1 MKNQNQLTPVKFNNL
16 SNNEKD
22 KFINQLKYLYF
33 EQNLSR
39 DKVIQQMNITISCL
53 KHVMKLYN
61 LKKDK
66 KLVQQNI
73 NKTFLDK
80 YGKIGFV
87 NPEKS
92 KQTMIERYGVDNAL
106 KISSVKEKIKQT
118 NNERYGG
125 NAPACDPRIQEK
137 MQQTCLKRYGVKNI
151 RLNAN
156 TKQSIKEK
164 MSKTIQEKYGVPYY
178 CLTEDCIS
186 KQGKTISKVNRNFA
200 KLLDANNIQYKQE
213 YVLENKSYDFKIE
226 NILVEINPTYTHNST
241 IGPYFKNHK
250 QESKDSNYHLD
261 KTLLASKYNF
271 RCIHVFDNDDWNKII
286 YLLQPKQK
294 VYARNCI
301 ITEVP
306 IKECNEFLNSY
317 HLQNACRNQKIR
329 LGLYF
334 NNKLVQI
341 MTFGKPRYNKNYE
354 YELLR
359 LCSHKDYIIIGGS
372 EKLFKHFVNEYNP
385 QNIIS
390 YCDYSKFSGDVYKRL
405 GMEFKNLTKPIGNW
419 FNLESNDFITES
431 LLKQRGFD
439 QLFGTNYGKGTSN
452 AELMIQHGW
461 VQVYNCGQSIYSWNK

>member
-106 KISSVKEKIKQT
+106 KIPSVKEKIKQT

-151 RLNAN
+151 RLNPN
-156 TKQSIKEK
+156 TKQSIKE
-164 MSKTIQEKYGVPYY
+164 
-178 CLTEDCIS
+178 
-186 KQGKTISKVNRNFA
+186 
-200 KLLDANNIQYKQE
+200 
-213 YVLENKSYDFKIE
+213 NK
-226 NILVEINPTYTHNST
+226 
-241 IGPYFKNHK
+241 
-250 QESKDSNYHLD
+250 
-261 KTLLASKYNF
+261 
-271 RCIHVFDNDDWNKII
+271 
-286 YLLQPKQK
+286 
-294 VYARNCI
+294 
-301 ITEVP
+301 
-306 IKECNEFLNSY
+306 
-317 HLQNACRNQKIR
+317 
-329 LGLYF
+329 
-334 NNKLVQI
+334 
-341 MTFGKPRYNKNYE
+341 
-354 YELLR
+354 
-359 LCSHKDYIIIGGS
+359 
-372 EKLFKHFVNEYNP
+372 
-385 QNIIS
+385 
-390 YCDYSKFSGDVYKRL
+390 
-405 GMEFKNLTKPIGNW
+405 
-419 FNLESNDFITES
+419 
-431 LLKQRGFD
+431 
-439 QLFGTNYGKGTSN
+439 
-452 AELMIQHGW
+452 
-461 VQVYNCGQSIYSWNK
+461 